1 MFRLLHAI
9 LIFAILESGR
19 MFSTKTKSLIKS
31 DLKIK
36 YFFFYH
42 KVIMLWMRKSFPKI
56 QIVKILWNLIEKSH
70 LG

>member
-1 MFRLLHAI
+1 MFRLLHTI

-19 MFSTKTKSLIKS
+19 MFSTKTKILIKS
-31 DLKIK
+31 DLKIR
-36 YFFFYH
+36 YFFYH
-42 KVIMLWMRKSFPKI
+42 KVIMLSMRKSFPKI

>member
-1 MFRLLHAI
+1 MFRLLHTI

-31 DLKIK
+31 HLKIK
-36 YFFFYH
+36 YFFYH

-56 QIVKILWNLIEKSH
+56 QIVKILWNLIGKSH

>member
-1 MFRLLHAI
+1 MFRLLHTI
-9 LIFAILESGR
+9 LIFAILESSR

-36 YFFFYH
+36 YFFYH
-42 KVIMLWMRKSFPKI
+42 KVIMLSMRKSFPKI